1 MPKPL
6 FTCLHLQSK
15 FIKCNQQ
22 KNNTDD
28 HIKLKNIHNQCAD
41 ILKKYIEQCGAN
53 NDKSF
58 PLAILAT
65 H

>member
-28 HIKLKNIHNQCAD
+28 HIKHKNIHKQCAD
-41 ILKKYIEQCGAN
+41 ILKKYIGPINSINEIEI
-53 NDKSF
+53 KK
-58 PLAILAT
+58 IVR
-65 H
+65 

>member
-6 FTCLHLQSK
+6 FTCLHLQYK
-15 FIKCNQQ
+15 FIKCKQQ
-22 KNNTDD
+22 KNNTDN
-28 HIKLKNIHNQCAD
+28 HIKQKNINNKCSN
-41 ILKKYIEQCGAN
+41 ILKKYIEQCGAK

-58 PLAILAT
+58 TLAILAT

>member
-6 FTCLHLQSK
+6 FNCLLLQSK

-28 HIKLKNIHNQCAD
+28 HIKQKNIHNQCAD
-41 ILKKYIEQCGAN
+41 ILKKYIEQCGAK

-58 PLAILAT
+58 ALAILAT

>member
-6 FTCLHLQSK
+6 FNCLLLQSK

-22 KNNTDD
+22 KHNTDD
-28 HIKLKNIHNQCAD
+28 HIKQKKIYNDCAD

-58 PLAILAT
+58 ALAILAT